1 MRARLATNMSSNK
14 SSTKRSK
21 AKKKFWTPSRIV
33 VTLLTMSLL
42 IAVGV
47 SSCQSSDETA
57 KVSRPPST
65 APVRTAPPPPAAP
78 AVASLPASVRDAE
91 LKAANGRAIKL
102 GDYSG
107 KVLLV
112 NLWATWCGPC
122 RLETPELVRLHKEYR
137 SKGLE
142 MVGLSTENPDASAE
156 TVRNFV
162 RDFNVDYAVGWAT
175 PEVALTFMRLTGR
188 DAIPQSFIIAPDGRV
203 LNRFVGFSAAQTPDQ
218 LRQAIEQALSNN
230 KAD

>member
-1 MRARLATNMSSNK
+1 MA
-14 SSTKRSK
+14 
-21 AKKKFWTPSRIV
+21 
-33 VTLLTMSLL
+33 TLLVMCLL
-42 IAVGV
+42 AVIGM

-57 KVSRPPST
+57 KISPPST
-65 APVRTAPPPPAAP
+65 APIKTAPAPPAA
-78 AVASLPASVRDAE
+78 AATASLPANVREAE
-91 LKAANGRAIKL
+91 LPAANGRAIKL
-102 GDYSG
+102 ADYSG

-156 TVRNFV
+156 SVRNFV

-175 PEVALTFMRLTGR
+175 PEVALSFMQLTGR
-188 DAIPQSFIIAPDGRV
+188 NAIPQSFIIAPDGRV
-203 LNRFVGFSAAQTPDQ
+203 LNRFVGFSATNTPDQ
-218 LRQAIEQALSNN
+218 LRQAIEQALNSSR
-230 KAD
+230 AD